1 MLQGVLYF
9 QCPDIHCICIR
20 LYHSSKVE
28 NRSNLL
34 FQMEKAIQKVKE
46 SARGSNIAFSKTKVD
61 AVEETTGIG
70 W

>member
-1 MLQGVLYF
+1 MLQGVSYI
-9 QCPDIHCICIR
+9 QCPDIYYMYLCPYISF
-20 LYHSSKVE
+20 LD